1 MGKKK
6 TSVKKTTQDLEQET
20 SLETALEIA
29 ADKLVINTSEIV
41 PSEEIEKPTGL
52 NVIVKDGTIKAE
64 VETPI
69 QSEEEKIENL
79 DDIDN
84 TIELDELAELDNADI
99 EDVENLE
106 GMDDKEIPEVV
117 NADSVTEPILR
128 SKDQTTSK
136 FIEPENQEKMNN
148 IDQEAESA
156 TEIEKE
162 TPTEEITQKVDE
174 ESILKEGVAEI
185 VKENA
190 SSEKQGIATNE
201 SVKTVTFKE
210 LAESTTKKTWVEAA
224 MFIAGRPVSVE
235 ELGIKLELK
244 KKEVE
249 DLINELASEYMDRQ
263 TSIEI
268 VQVGDKF
275 SMQIKPEYTEKVKA
289 FTSGGLI
296 PEAVM
301 RTLTIIALKQP
312 ISKSMVIKMRG
323 ASAYEHIKFL
333 VDRGFVETYKKGR
346 SSDLSTTDQFSDT
359 FGLSRDHK
367 KLKQQL
373 IEQLG
378 VAPAVSSDA
387 DEVSDNA
394 VPKQA
399 EQ

>member
-6 TSVKKTTQDLEQET
+6 TSTKKTTQD
-20 SLETALEIA
+20 
-29 ADKLVINTSEIV
+29 
-41 PSEEIEKPTGL
+41 
-52 NVIVKDGTIKAE
+52 
-64 VETPI
+64 
-69 QSEEEKIENL
+69 
-79 DDIDN
+79 
-84 TIELDELAELDNADI
+84 
-99 EDVENLE
+99 
-106 GMDDKEIPEVV
+106 
-117 NADSVTEPILR
+117 
-128 SKDQTTSK
+128 
-136 FIEPENQEKMNN
+136 
-148 IDQEAESA
+148 EASESA
-156 TEIEKE
+156 TEISIEPEVEPPHEIQSE
-162 TPTEEITQKVDE
+162 TAPNVVIAEVPTEEVLSGQVQKNIEENSITSEEVPKNG
-174 ESILKEGVAEI
+174 ESITISQQEEDLESIDKLDESNELDKLDDLDATNIDEIENIDGMDEYKLPTEVSNDTIQESTIEIDNNDQPESDIVTESQNKEDAQKSDEDSLLKEGISEI
-185 VKENA
+185 IKEEEESSKNIIP
-190 SSEKQGIATNE
+190 SSEG
-201 SVKTVTFKE
+201 KTVTFKE

-224 MFIAGRPVSVE
+224 MFIAGRPVSIE

-249 DLINELASEYMDRQ
+249 DVIHDLAMEYMDRQ

-333 VDRGFVETYKKGR
+333 VDRGFLETYKKGR

-378 VAPAVSSDA
+378 VAPAASSDTE
-387 DEVSDNA
+387 EVAENA
-394 VPKQA
+394 VPKQP
-399 EQ
+399 E